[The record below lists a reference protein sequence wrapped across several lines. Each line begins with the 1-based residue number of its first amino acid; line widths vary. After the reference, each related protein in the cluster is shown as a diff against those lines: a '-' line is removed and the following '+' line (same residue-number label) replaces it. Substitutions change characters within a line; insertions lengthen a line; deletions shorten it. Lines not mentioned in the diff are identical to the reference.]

1 MPARKNQNDPTLGD
15 GTVLDDITQDEIA
28 ELSAELP
35 KLTHK
40 IEQLEAEKREVSSD
54 IRSKLRPLKER
65 VSVVTQS
72 LITKKIRRD
81 AQAQLA
87 LEHHD
92 DKGGKKK
99 SKGNGAAAGA

>member
-1 MPARKNQNDPTLGD
+1 MPARRNSDDPTLGD
-15 GTVLDDITQDEIA
+15 GTVLDTITEEEIG

-40 IEQLEAEKREVSSD
+40 IEQLEAEKREASSD

-65 VSVVTQS
+65 VSVVTQA

-81 AQAQLA
+81 AQQQLA
-87 LEHHD
+87 LNGD
-92 DKGGKKK
+92 GKKK
-99 SKGNGAAAGA
+99 AKGNGAAAGA

>member
-1 MPARKNQNDPTLGD
+1 MPARKNGSDPTLGD
-15 GTVLDDITQDEIA
+15 GTVLDDITDEEIN
-28 ELSAELP
+28 ELHEELP

-40 IEQLEAEKREVSSD
+40 IEQLEAQKREASRE

-81 AQAQLA
+81 AQQQLA
-87 LEHHD
+87 IE
-92 DKGGKKK
+92 GEQKK
-99 SKGNGAAAGA
+99 SKRNGSAATA